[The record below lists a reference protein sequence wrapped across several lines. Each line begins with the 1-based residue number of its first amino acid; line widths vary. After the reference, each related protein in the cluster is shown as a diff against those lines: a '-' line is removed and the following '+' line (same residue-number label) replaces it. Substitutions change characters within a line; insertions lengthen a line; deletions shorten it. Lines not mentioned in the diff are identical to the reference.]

1 MDDRPIEK
9 LTLRELFTNAEGL
22 VRELNE
28 HLEQQFLPRL
38 RAVDELVRSHA
49 KPEER
54 KEIADSTV
62 RSRMAALLDSD
73 DFSQKL
79 YSRLE
84 RHLVAIDQGA
94 AQAIQGR

>member
-1 MDDRPIEK
+1 MDDRPIAQ

-28 HLEQQFLPRL
+28 HLDQSFLPRL
-38 RAVDELVRSHA
+38 RAADEVVRTHAKVDERND
-49 KPEER
+49 
-54 KEIADSTV
+54 IADSTV
-62 RSRMAALLDSD
+62 RSRMAALFESD

-79 YSRLE
+79 FSRLE
-84 RHLVAIDQGA
+84 QHLVAIDQGA